1 MGFTEKTSQYQ
12 VCVKFIETIS
22 PKNTR
27 NQTDAVDL
35 KSPTEDQTIN
45 NNSDILFVEDT
56 DTRKEGRNQHPV
68 ILTTTINCQHP
79 WKISRHRLRGK
90 TKIAAVPQ
98 RNSTRNC
105 QSALSIAFGNPVPIN
120 AICDKDDKEQKPVR
134 FKIDSPPDKPK
145 TKD

>member
-22 PKNTR
+22 PKVIR

-56 DTRKEGRNQHPV
+56 DTRKEGETEKKDEKMQEHEEHKNLGRMPIEMEHNQRCEENQKSHVDYKTQNPKKP
-68 ILTTTINCQHP
+68 TGTIKLKHSKQ
-79 WKISRHRLRGK
+79 
-90 TKIAAVPQ
+90 
-98 RNSTRNC
+98 
-105 QSALSIAFGNPVPIN
+105 
-120 AICDKDDKEQKPVR
+120 
-134 FKIDSPPDKPK
+134 
-145 TKD
+145 

>member
-22 PKNTR
+22 PKNIR

-56 DTRKEGRNQHPV
+56 DTRKEGETEKKDEKCRNTKN
-68 ILTTTINCQHP
+68 IKTLGGCQ
-79 WKISRHRLRGK
+79 
-90 TKIAAVPQ
+90 
-98 RNSTRNC
+98 
-105 QSALSIAFGNPVPIN
+105 
-120 AICDKDDKEQKPVR
+120 
-134 FKIDSPPDKPK
+134 
-145 TKD
+145 